1 MQRIKL
7 KRRGWRYIESRK
19 YDWRELDDLVA
30 HGELVEVECPSS
42 EEARSVSINL
52 RKTDAAR
59 EGVYTVRQSGNVV
72 TIDATGGA
80 YHDAAR

>member
-7 KRRGWRYIESRK
+7 KRRGYHYIESRK
-19 YDWRELDDLVA
+19 YDWGELDDLIA
-30 HGELVEVECPSS
+30 RGELVEVECPTP

-59 EGVYTVRQSGNVV
+59 SGVYTVRQAGNIV
-72 TIDATGGA
+72 TVNATGGA
-80 YHDAAR
+80 RDDA

>member
-7 KRRGWRYIESRK
+7 KRREWHNIESRK
-19 YDWRELDDLVA
+19 YDWDELDGLIDRR
-30 HGELVEVECPSS
+30 ELVEVECPTT

-59 EGVYTVRQSGNVV
+59 SGVYTVRQSGNVV
-72 TIDATGGA
+72 TVDARGLS
-80 YHDAAR
+80 